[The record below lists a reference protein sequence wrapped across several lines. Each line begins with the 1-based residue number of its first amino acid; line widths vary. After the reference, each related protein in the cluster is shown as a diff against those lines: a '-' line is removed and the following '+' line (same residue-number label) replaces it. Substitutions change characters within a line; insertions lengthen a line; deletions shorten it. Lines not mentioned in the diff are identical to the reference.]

1 MGRPRMVIT
10 GASGFIGRALLETF
24 KDSWIIHGLGRRS
37 QVRSGAA
44 IHPNIRWYQLDICD
58 RERLG
63 RVFGEI
69 RAGGPVEVVIHLA
82 AHYDF
87 TGQDDPEY
95 WRTNVDGLRAVLDEC
110 RLLAPEL
117 FVFASSV
124 AGCSFPPEGSFV
136 DERSPLD
143 GDHVYAVTKRI
154 GEEMLEDY
162 AGCFRPV
169 IVRFAALFSDWCEYP
184 PLYAFL
190 STWLRDAWNAR
201 MLAGRG
207 RSAIPYLHVR
217 DVQRFFR
224 RLVGMP
230 QQLDPLEVLLCSGHG
245 ATTHLELFEMATLAW
260 FGERRRPLLV
270 PRPLCWLGLWTQDLA
285 GRLLGERPFERP
297 WMARYIDRQL
307 NVDPRRTWERLGWRP
322 REWLEVTRRLP
333 FLLANLKTEPEEW
346 HRRNRA
352 AMKHVAVRPN
362 LVIHRLLEK
371 HKEEIRER
379 FTAYILDPA
388 RAGMFPHYRE
398 IPRERLAWRH
408 QLALRHLA
416 NAVLTTEKTIFIN
429 YCRDLA
435 ERRREQ
441 GFPREE
447 FCAAMR
453 ALGDLAVEV
462 IRRDPEAR
470 GLEQALHDHVTM
482 TILFG
487 CDEIRRFYE
496 DADLD

>member
-1 MGRPRMVIT
+1 MGPPRMVIT

-24 KDSWIIHGLGRRS
+24 KHSWIIHGMGRRS

-58 RERLG
+58 RERLAA
-63 RVFGEI
+63 VFRGIRGE
-69 RAGGPVEVVIHLA
+69 GPVDVVVHLA

-87 TGQDDPEY
+87 TGKDDPEY
-95 WRTNVDGLRAVLDEC
+95 WRTNVDGLRNILDEC
-110 RLLAPEL
+110 RLLRPEL

-124 AGCSFPPEGSFV
+124 AGCRFPPRGECV
-136 DERSPLD
+136 DEDTPLD

-154 GEEMLEDY
+154 GEEMLAEY
-162 AGCFRPV
+162 RESFRSV

-190 STWLRDAWNAR
+190 STWLSDAWNSR

-224 RLVGMP
+224 RLVGRRHE
-230 QQLDPLEVLLCSGHG
+230 LDPLEVLLCSGRG
-245 ATTHLELFEMATLAW
+245 ATSQLELFEMATLAW
-260 FGERRRPLLV
+260 YGERRRPILV
-270 PRPLCWLGLWTQDLA
+270 PRPFCRLGLWARDLA
-285 GRLLGERPFERP
+285 GRMLGNRPFERP
-297 WMARYIDRQL
+297 WMARYIDL
-307 NVDPRRTWERLGWRP
+307 ELAVDPGRTWRRLDWRP

-352 AMKHVAVRPN
+352 AMKHVTVRPN

-371 HKEEIRER
+371 HKEKIRER

-388 RAGMFPHYRE
+388 HRETFPHYQR
-398 IPRERLAWRH
+398 IPPEHLAWRH

-447 FCAAMR
+447 FCAAMH
-453 ALGDLAVEV
+453 ALGDLVVEV
-462 IRRDPEAR
+462 SREDPEAR

-482 TILFG
+482 TVLFG

-496 DADLD
+496 DSDLD